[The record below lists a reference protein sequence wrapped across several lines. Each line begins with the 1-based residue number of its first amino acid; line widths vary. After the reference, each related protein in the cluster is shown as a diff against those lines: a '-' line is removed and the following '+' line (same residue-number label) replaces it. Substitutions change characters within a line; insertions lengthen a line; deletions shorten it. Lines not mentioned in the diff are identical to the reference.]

1 MEGRGQSSSQKGS
14 DASLTSIEEDEELR
28 GPNVSEFFCE
38 EQKEEK
44 LRASD
49 GKILFRYSSE
59 FIKYWQNVVIIF
71 AMYNSV
77 TIPIAIFYDVHGPSI
92 ISSNVIAL
100 VDALVDFIFL
110 IDIIITFRTT
120 FLDTEKG

>member
-1 MEGRGQSSSQKGS
+1 MKAVDDS
-14 DASLTSIEEDEELR
+14 ATSIEEDKELL
-28 GPNVSEFFCE
+28 GPNLSEFFCE
-38 EQKEEK
+38 EAKEEP

-59 FIKYWQNVVIIF
+59 FIKYWQNLVIIF

-92 ISSNVIAL
+92 ISSNTIAL
-100 VDALVDFIFL
+100 IDALVDFIFL

-120 FLDTEKG
+120 YLDTAKG

>member
-44 LRASD
+44 LVASD

-92 ISSNVIAL
+92 ISSNEIAL

>member
-1 MEGRGQSSSQKGS
+1 MEGKGHTSSVKGS
-14 DASLTSIEEDEELR
+14 DASMTSIEEDEELR

-38 EQKEEK
+38 EQKEVPI
-44 LRASD
+44 RASD

-59 FIKYWQNVVIIF
+59 FIKYWQNIVIIF

-92 ISSNVIAL
+92 ISSNAIAL

>member
-1 MEGRGQSSSQKGS
+1 M
-14 DASLTSIEEDEELR
+14 TSIEEDEELR

-38 EQKEEK
+38 EQKEVPI
-44 LRASD
+44 RASD

-59 FIKYWQNVVIIF
+59 FIKYWQNIVIIF

-92 ISSNVIAL
+92 ISSNAIAL

>member
-1 MEGRGQSSSQKGS
+1 
-14 DASLTSIEEDEELR
+14 LT
-28 GPNVSEFFCE
+28 
-38 EQKEEK
+38 
-44 LRASD
+44 ASD
-49 GKILFRYSSE
+49 GKILFRYSSD
-59 FIKYWQNVVIIF
+59 FIKYWQNLVIIF

-92 ISSNVIAL
+92 ISSNIIGL

-110 IDIIITFRTT
+110 IDIILTFRTT